1 MLKIFADIKFDML
14 TFSSKLYNLSKHF
27 SKEEAYIPTLH
38 TLPNRNDYENNGKV
52 TATSTSLERIIIVA
66 SRDWKTLLNSYLN
79 RALAFQNHK
88 VHTVFP

>member
-1 MLKIFADIKFDML
+1 MAIITL
-14 TFSSKLYNLSKHF
+14 SSKLYNIKGGGL
-27 SKEEAYIPTLH
+27 YPYN

-79 RALAFQNHK
+79 RALAFQNHRVLLFTGPK
-88 VHTVFP
+88 ACRLLIINS